1 MKLNSIKF
9 KTAALFSILGIVT
22 ISIFVVLSYRNMKAG
37 LENEYN
43 IRSELVLK
51 HTRITFHDQF
61 VNALNALEQL
71 SQEENPVIPPSD
83 QSKCVSLL
91 KMFQKM
97 VPYCTYMEFGS
108 ETGISCTGTDN
119 RMPAGYDPRKRS
131 WYLAAKDA
139 GGETIW
145 TEPYLDYVTQK
156 IVITAAK
163 AVVSRTGGLEG
174 VLSVHF
180 DVSTVSKVISG
191 SKVGSKGFVMLLS
204 KKGAII
210 ANQDDFMIG
219 ERIFGDGY
227 KALLEHGKL
236 DSPQFRIGKGM
247 YYLKYDI
254 FGENGMALVTAV
266 SKGEIDEE
274 LEKALMPVMITGIV
288 CLLVFGT
295 LAYVFALKGISP
307 LQRLV
312 SMMRDAEK
320 GNYHVQEELREY
332 EEINKLS
339 RNFNSMILSIQKR
352 DSELMA
358 SNLELAAAEE
368 ELRRQYN
375 KLKRSQQVLKE
386 SEERITRLAFYDPLT
401 GLANREKLIEDITES
416 LGKAIDDNSD
426 GALIYMDLDNF
437 KTINDTLG
445 HTIGDKVLIEISQ
458 RFKTAGRY
466 DKTVAR
472 IGGDEFIILIK
483 SVDSPGSLVEICGG
497 LIELFNEPVIVEAKS
512 FNLTASLGVVLFPIH
527 GRTAEE
533 LLKKADMAMYKA
545 KNKGKNCYRIF
556 DERMEMEIHDRLDLE
571 NALHDA
577 IANGEFSLNYQP
589 QYCLP
594 EKKVSGMEA
603 LLRWNS
609 RTLGNI
615 SPSKFIKIAE
625 ETGMIVTIENW
636 VLTSACIFAKRING
650 SSSDKVKVSVNIS
663 SVHIMQS
670 NFVKDVMDII
680 NELDVDPQ
688 LIELEITETV
698 MMDSFASNKRK
709 LQELR
714 KLGIKIHLD
723 DFGTGYSSLSYL
735 QNLPIDYVKIDKSFV
750 DTILNSGKDGKITA
764 TMVELAHNIGLKVIA
779 EGVEKEE
786 QMDLLSKYNC
796 DIVQGYYLGRPVPE
810 EDIFK
815 LLQVV

>member
-1 MKLNSIKF
+1 MKLNSIKV
-9 KTAALFSILGIVT
+9 KTAALFSILGVVT
-22 ISIFVVLSYRNMKAG
+22 ISIFVVLAYRNMKAG
-37 LENEYN
+37 LESEYN

-71 SQEENPVIPPSD
+71 SQKENAVILPSD
-83 QSKCVSLL
+83 KSKCVSLL

-97 VPYCTYMEFGS
+97 VPYSTYMEFGS
-108 ETGISCTGTDN
+108 ERGDACTGPD
-119 RMPAGYDPRKRS
+119 RQIPPGYDPRERS
-131 WYLAAKDA
+131 WYLAAKA
-139 GGETIW
+139 AEGEIIW
-145 TEPYLDYVTQK
+145 TEPYLDYITQK
-156 IVITAAK
+156 IVITAAR
-163 AVVSRTGGLEG
+163 AVISQSGRLEG
-174 VLSVHF
+174 VISVHF
-180 DVSTVSKVISG
+180 DVSTISGVISN

-204 KKGAII
+204 KKGAIV
-210 ANQDDFMIG
+210 ANKEDFMIG

-227 KALLEHGKL
+227 EELLIHGKP
-236 DSPQFRIGKGM
+236 DSLEYKINKAMFK
-247 YYLKYDI
+247 LKYDI
-254 FGENGMALVTAV
+254 FSENGMVLVTAV
-266 SKGEIDEE
+266 SKNEIDEE
-274 LEKALMPVMITGIV
+274 LGKALEPIMITGIV

-295 LAYVFALKGISP
+295 LAYIFALKGISP

-312 SMMRDAEK
+312 SMMQDAEK
-320 GNYHVQEELREY
+320 GNYHVHEEFKEY

-339 RNFNSMILSIQKR
+339 QNFNNMIGSIQRR

-358 SNLELAAAEE
+358 SNMELAATEE
-368 ELRRQYN
+368 ELRKQYN

-401 GLANREKLIEDITES
+401 GLANREKLIEDITEA
-416 LGKAIDDNSD
+416 LGKSIDDNSD

-458 RFKTAGRY
+458 KFKMAGKY

-472 IGGDEFIILIK
+472 IGGDEFIMLVK
-483 SVDSPGSLVEICGG
+483 GVDSPSTLVEICSS
-497 LIELFNEPVIVEAKS
+497 IIDLFNEPVIVESKN
-512 FNLTASLGVVLFPIH
+512 FNLTASLGVVLFPVH
-527 GRTAEE
+527 GKTVEE
-533 LLKKADMAMYKA
+533 LMKKADMAMYKA
-545 KNKGKNCYRIF
+545 KNKGKNCYQIF
-556 DERMEMEIHDRLDLE
+556 DERMEMEIRDRLDLE
-571 NALHDA
+571 NELRDA
-577 IANGEFSLNYQP
+577 IASHEFSLHYQP
-589 QYCLP
+589 QYRLP
-594 EKKVSGMEA
+594 EKSVSGMEA

-609 RTLGNI
+609 KSFGNI

-625 ETGMIVTIENW
+625 ETGMIVGIEKW
-636 VLTSACIFAKRING
+636 VLTNACIFARNINR
-650 SSSDKVKVSVNIS
+650 SSSKAVKVSVNIS

-670 NFVKDVMDII
+670 NFVKNVMDII
-680 NELDVDPQ
+680 NEMDVNPQ

-698 MMDSFASNKRK
+698 MMDSFVSNKRK

-735 QNLPIDYVKIDKSFV
+735 QNLPIDYVKIDKSFI
-750 DTILNSGKDGKITA
+750 DTMLNSSKGGKITA

-786 QMDLLSKYNC
+786 QMALLSKYKC
-796 DIVQGYYLGRPVPE
+796 DIVQGFYLGRPVPE

-815 LLQVV
+815 LLQC